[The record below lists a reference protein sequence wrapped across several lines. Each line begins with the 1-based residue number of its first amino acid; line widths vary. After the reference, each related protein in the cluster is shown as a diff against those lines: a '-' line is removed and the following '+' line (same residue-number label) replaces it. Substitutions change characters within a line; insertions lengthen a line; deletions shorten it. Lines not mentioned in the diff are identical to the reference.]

1 MKKGVVGG
9 GGCGS
14 EGRSRGEE
22 GEAMK
27 KGVGEG

>member
-1 MKKGVVGG
+1 MKKGIGG

-27 KGVGEG
+27 EGVGEG